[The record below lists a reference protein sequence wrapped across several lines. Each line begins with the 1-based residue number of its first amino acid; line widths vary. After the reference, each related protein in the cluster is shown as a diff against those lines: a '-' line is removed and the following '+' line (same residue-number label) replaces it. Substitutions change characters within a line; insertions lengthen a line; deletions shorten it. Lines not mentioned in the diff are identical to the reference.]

1 MRKRVLDGGV
11 RTLCTAASLIAVAVL
26 AGCAGPRSDL
36 PRPDPDVVKRISTE
50 IGERRVLL
58 RADDSDRLFAA
69 GFPIAA
75 VVAGNFPDVPSR
87 PAIGVR
93 LHDLTGYDDSERE
106 AALALFG
113 VGERPSVAFVVDGSP
128 AGVAGLLEGD
138 VLLAVGGR
146 AVRGGDGA
154 SRQAGRA
161 IAAELKSVGEV
172 HLTVERDGERL
183 EFTVGSV
190 RIADMP
196 VRLRGSNRINAW
208 ALGRRVE
215 INAGMLRF
223 VENEHEL
230 AFVVAHE
237 MAHNALRHH
246 RAVLWNYLLGTAGD
260 GLLALLGVLT
270 PNLGGLS
277 AAAARSEA
285 FEYEADLFALHW
297 MAEAGFDPQ
306 QALDLWPRLAARSA
320 PPRMGR
326 PVIRSH
332 PPAPER
338 TAFMRAVASE
348 LRAN

>member
-1 MRKRVLDGGV
+1 MNGRLWRRTGSV
-11 RTLCTAASLIAVAVL
+11 RSVAVWLLAVAVV
-26 AGCAGPRSDL
+26 AGCAGPRSEL
-36 PRPDPDVVKRISTE
+36 PRPDPVLVDRMAAE
-50 IGERRVLL
+50 IGERRVRL
-58 RADDSDRLFAA
+58 RAEDSDRLFAA
-69 GFPIAA
+69 GFPLAA
-75 VVAGNFPDVPSR
+75 VVARHAPDFPSR

-93 LHDLTGYDDSERE
+93 LHDLSVYDKSERD
-106 AALALFG
+106 AAAALFG
-113 VGERPSVAFVVDGSP
+113 AGDQPSVAYVIAGSP
-128 AGVAGLLEGD
+128 AESAGLRTGD
-138 VLLAVGGR
+138 VLLAVDGR
-146 AVRGGDGA
+146 PVEGVSGA
-154 SRQAGRA
+154 SQRAGRA
-161 IAAELKSVGEV
+161 IAAALAETGEAV
-172 HLTVERDGERL
+172 LTVERGGEQF
-183 EFTVGSV
+183 EFRVGSV
-190 RIADMP
+190 RIADIP
-196 VRLRGSNRINAW
+196 VRLRGSNRVNAW

-230 AFVVAHE
+230 AFVIAHE

-260 GLLALLGVLT
+260 GLLALVGVFT

-285 FEYEADLFALHW
+285 FEYEADLFALRW

-320 PPRMGR
+320 PPRVGR

-338 TAFMRAVASE
+338 AAFMRAVADE
-348 LRAN
+348 LRP